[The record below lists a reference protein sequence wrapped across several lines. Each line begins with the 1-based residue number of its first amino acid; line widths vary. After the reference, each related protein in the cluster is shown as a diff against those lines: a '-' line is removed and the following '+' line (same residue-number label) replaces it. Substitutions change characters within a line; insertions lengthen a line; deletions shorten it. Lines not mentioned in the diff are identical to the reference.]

1 MSAPYVYL
9 AARKT
14 TEKVETAQDTTNA
27 YFWGAV
33 IAVLVLTGV
42 FLLVLY
48 GLQPSEGAEEGLP
61 RSLGGIQGGQGVL
74 AQLPLY
80 LGSTQ
85 FSDPPESV

>member
-1 MSAPYVYL
+1 MYL
-9 AARKT
+9 AT
-14 TEKVETAQDTTNA
+14 TKEKAETAQETTSA

-33 IAVLVLTGV
+33 LTVLVLTGV

-48 GLQPSEGAEEGLP
+48 GLQTSESAEEMSIKASGLP
-61 RSLGGIQGGQGVL
+61 VQGVL

-85 FSDPPESV
+85 FSDPAENV

>member
-1 MSAPYVYL
+1 VYL
-9 AARKT
+9 AARKS

-33 IAVLVLTGV
+33 IAMLVLTGV
-42 FLLVLY
+42 VLLVLY

-61 RSLGGIQGGQGVL
+61 RSVGVVGQGVL

>member
-14 TEKVETAQDTTNA
+14 TEKVDTAQDTTNA

-33 IAVLVLTGV
+33 IAMLVLTGV
-42 FLLVLY
+42 VLLVIY
-48 GLQPSEGAEEGLP
+48 GLQPSEGAEDAVVRGTGLP
-61 RSLGGIQGGQGVL
+61 SHGVL
-74 AQLPLY
+74 TQLPLY

-85 FSDPPESV
+85 FSDPPENV